1 MRGKNEW
8 YKNGLVDGIE
18 FSDIGGESGGGRIAG
33 GISHPIRRA
42 VTCSRQLPQ
51 EGAPKGPV
59 SLLPAVGTSATPTE
73 GDNVGKFCLMS
84 CETTNTAKH
93 QFLSQ
98 HLQSDNHQTPNKL

>member
-1 MRGKNEW
+1 M
-8 YKNGLVDGIE
+8 NGTRMDLLTVSSSPILEVKVEVGA
-18 FSDIGGESGGGRIAG
+18 SRG

-98 HLQSDNHQTPNKL
+98 HLQSDNHQTPNKV